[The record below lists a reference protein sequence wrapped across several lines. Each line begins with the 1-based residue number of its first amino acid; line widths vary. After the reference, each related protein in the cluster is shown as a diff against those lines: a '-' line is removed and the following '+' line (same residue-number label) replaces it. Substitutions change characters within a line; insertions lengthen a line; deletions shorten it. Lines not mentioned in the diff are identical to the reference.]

1 MPYIDKE
8 KVKEYRDKIKKQFP
22 GIKCSVTREHYSS
35 IRVALMESNLPE
47 LSHLDGQYK
56 QINNFY
62 ITEHYAGDPFL
73 RDILNG
79 INDIIEKDNSELVYD
94 SDYGSVPHY
103 YTNIHIGR
111 WDKPFI
117 FNKS

>member
-111 WDKPFI
+111 WDKPFVYI
-117 FNKS
+117 N